1 METKKHRKYLKK
13 FMMKLFEVVVFID
26 RGRLNIKG
34 LYNDTDNYIHIYTLI
49 RVFYYK
55 DTN

>member
-34 LYNDTDNYIHIYTLI
+34 LYNDTDNYIYIYIYTHTDKSFLL
-49 RVFYYK
+49 
-55 DTN
+55 